1 MAILVNVKVF
11 TLNDEGII
19 AEIYIEAENY
29 VSLPIT
35 RDLRRKLTG
44 IYTHIHGYS
53 HTIRILRTNTISIIY
68 HVTLKA
74 YIFSS

>member
-1 MAILVNVKVF
+1 MLV
-11 TLNDEGII
+11 
-19 AEIYIEAENY
+19 Y
-29 VSLPIT
+29 PIT
-35 RDLRRKLTG
+35 SDLRRRELTG
-44 IYTHIHGYS
+44 TYTHIHGYS